1 MAHLFDPDSPLMEL
15 LSRVFDGILLSVTA
29 LVCALPVVT
38 AGPSAVALYAVLA
51 EENRGGSVG
60 VGDFFRQLRRCWKPA
75 AVDGLVFWA
84 VGYLLF
90 FDVQIVGAM
99 ASGVRVMLWAG
110 LFFLALCLLLAGI
123 SLVPL
128 TAADPTAA
136 FFPRWRRALLVGIAR
151 LPRTLAMLAAAAAP
165 LAVLAWSPKW
175 FLGLGFLWIFFW
187 PAFTLRLWVRL
198 NQSL

>member
-15 LSRVFDGILLSVTA
+15 LSRVFDGIVLSVTA
-29 LVCALPVVT
+29 LVCALPLVT
-38 AGPSAVALYAVLA
+38 AGPSVVALYAVLA
-51 EENRGGSVG
+51 EEERGGSADVW
-60 VGDFFRQLRRCWKPA
+60 DFFRQFCRCWKPA
-75 AVDGLVFWA
+75 AVDGLIFWA
-84 VGYLLF
+84 AGTLLF

-99 ASGVRVMLWAG
+99 APGVRVPLWAG
-110 LFFLALCLLLAGI
+110 LFFLGLCLLLAEI

-136 FFPRWRRALLVGIAR
+136 FFPRWRRALLLGIAR

-165 LAVLAWSPKW
+165 LAVLVWSPKW
-175 FLGLGFLWIFFW
+175 FLGLCFLWIFFW

-198 NQSL
+198 NQSH